1 MVVAIGSCCDGPLP
15 SVVASLSD
23 WSRLMATVSRPWL
36 PCILA
41 MDAVMLTVT
50 ARSSASYSSVVLALD
65 GGEAM
70 KTGEGR
76 AGGKKWWL

>member
-1 MVVAIGSCCDGPLP
+1 
-15 SVVASLSD
+15 
-23 WSRLMATVSRPWL
+23 
-36 PCILA
+36 
-41 MDAVMLTVT
+41 VT

-76 AGGKKWWL
+76 VGGKKWWL